1 MSAQCLLLGTDS
13 EALGTLCPVL
23 EELQVA
29 VDVCSRR
36 DAAVQLLSQQK
47 FELLVIDWES
57 VDGPGHVLLS
67 TRLLATNRD
76 TVVLAL
82 VSGVESMRASQ
93 EMGANFVLSKPISE
107 SAARRTLQACR
118 VLFPQEA
125 PRQVRRPVHS
135 LSFVSLEQAQDAAIL
150 LNVSEGGMA
159 IQALQPLDR
168 GQVIQFGIE
177 LPLAPLRLEARGE
190 IVWVDP
196 SGRAGVR
203 FVEVPEPHRAKLREW
218 LEKSPEEAP
227 ASAVITTAESLETYR
242 FPWEKPPLVERV
254 AALSVDTAMVLAA
267 TSLFGLVFLVA
278 PAPALTGTAAL
289 VTIGLLATLGV
300 SYFLMYR
307 LSGVATPG
315 SALVQGLV
323 RPKPKLERSVQLV
336 PTETAVPAAAPA
348 ATAPEPEPV
357 LVGEQS
363 EH

>member
-1 MSAQCLLLGTDS
+1 MSAQCLLLGTDA

-29 VDVCSRR
+29 VEVCSRR
-36 DAAVQLLSQQK
+36 EAAVQLLSQQK

-67 TRLLATNRD
+67 TRLLAANRD

-82 VSGVESMRASQ
+82 VAGVESMRASQ

-159 IQALQPLDR
+159 IQALEPLDR

-242 FPWEKPPLVERV
+242 FPWEKPPLAERLV
-254 AALSVDTAMVLAA
+254 ALSVDSGMVLAA

-315 SALVQGLV
+315 SVLVQRRL
-323 RPKPKLERSVQLV
+323 RPKPKLERSVELV
-336 PTETAVPAAAPA
+336 PTETPVSAAEP
-348 ATAPEPEPV
+348 TMPEPEPELERV
-357 LVGEQS
+357 EG
-363 EH
+363 